1 MEIRIKAEGSFPW
14 QVRVLIPREELLQKA
29 ILSFPYFDALNRGT
43 GVVRYRGQQV
53 RRKTWEE
60 VSKYKVFLEEHL
72 RFHGLIG
79 PDGKPRR
86 RFIALGARDLANNLG
101 YLAFLKG
108 KGLFYLQDE
117 PKLGISSYT
126 CFFWGPNGF
135 GIDDFSVDFEGGRI
149 SRQGETQESYDF
161 VVSGLPL
168 VKNGEPVDIQREEFL
183 RKCTDIR
190 HIFRLTPQE
199 EEDLFQGYPDDMEG
213 FLERLSE
220 LFARGPTRAWYVHS
234 GVGITERGDLL
245 ILQAPGTLEEV
256 AELAKGGGAQDFIVL
271 DNGGSCFLY
280 APLNPD
286 STTFLNQSPKWR
298 RPTVALLAFLL
309 HGELPSNHD
318 GYIEGVRR
326 RYAGDRG

>member
-14 QVRVLIPREELLQKA
+14 QVRVLIPREELQGA
-29 ILSFPYFDALNRGT
+29 ILSFPHFDALNRGT
-43 GVVRYRGQQV
+43 GVVRYRGQKV

-86 RFIALGARDLANNLG
+86 RFIALGARNLGNNLG

-108 KGLFYLQDE
+108 KGLFYLEDE

-135 GIDDFSVDFEGGRI
+135 GIGDFSVDFKEGRI
-149 SRQGETQESYDF
+149 SRQGETEGYDF

-168 VKNGEPVDIQREEFL
+168 VKGGEPVDIQGEEFL
-183 RKCTDIR
+183 RKCTDVR
-190 HIFRLTPQE
+190 HIFYFTLQE
-199 EEDLFQGYPDDMEG
+199 EEELFQGYPNEMGG
-213 FLERLSE
+213 FLGRLLG
-220 LFARGPTRAWYVHS
+220 LFVKGHTRAWYVHS
-234 GVGITERGDLL
+234 GVGITEGGDLL

-256 AELAKGGGAQDFIVL
+256 AGLAKGEGARDFIVL

-309 HGELPSNHD
+309 QGELPSNHD
-318 GYIEGVRR
+318 GYIAGGEK